1 MQNIKTYRK
10 ASGISQEKLAAI
22 LNVSQSAV
30 TQWETGK
37 THPGFNKLLQ
47 LADLF
52 GVTVDE
58 LMKGA

>member
-1 MQNIKTYRK
+1 MTNLRAYRK
-10 ASGISQEKLAAI
+10 ASGISQEQLAAMLGVTQGAI
-22 LNVSQSAV
+22 

-37 THPGFNKLLQ
+37 THPGFNKLLT
-47 LADLF
+47 LAGLF